1 MSDTASNHVKSI
13 VDGSDVVLFING
25 IPAQP
30 QCSLSADMVS
40 ILHRLNAPFKPVN
53 LLSSPRIREGLKES
67 RPQLFVKGEFV
78 GDSGIVKEMYAS
90 GALTRLLSDKGIAI
104 RPV

>member
-1 MSDTASNHVKSI
+1 MSDTASNYVKSI

-53 LLSSPRIREGLKES
+53 LLSSPRIREGLKDS
-67 RPQLFVKGEFV
+67 GPQLFVKGEFV
-78 GDSGIVKEMYAS
+78 GDSGIVKKMYAS
-90 GALTRLLSDKGIAI
+90 GALTNLLSDKGVAI